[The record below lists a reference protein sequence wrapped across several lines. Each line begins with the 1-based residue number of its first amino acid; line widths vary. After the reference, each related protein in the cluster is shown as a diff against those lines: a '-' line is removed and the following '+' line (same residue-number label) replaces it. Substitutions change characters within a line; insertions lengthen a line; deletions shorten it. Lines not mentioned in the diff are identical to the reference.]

1 MSPIKKLLVILAALV
16 AASAARANPYFLD
29 GNRLHTNC
37 QSQTGD
43 VRYTACQQYIV
54 GAIDGSFAV
63 NSMFYCWPEGRSWA
77 CAR

>member
-37 QSQTGD
+37 
-43 VRYTACQQYIV
+43 
-54 GAIDGSFAV
+54 
-63 NSMFYCWPEGRSWA
+63 
-77 CAR
+77 